1 MRCGGSEDALPAD
14 GSGMGGIVLQ
24 PDDLT
29 ELQTLIEKL
38 DSVYSAK
45 LTADSDGSLCEI
57 HVLSDK
63 SKSPKQISRDIQS
76 AVAARTGRDIEH
88 RIISIAQVDSDTI
101 PKQERLKI
109 SGLETSNIEGTFSA
123 TVTLIGKM
131 DEYRGQAS
139 EVNAMAARRKALAI
153 ASINAIH
160 EYLKSRPFSLLD
172 IQKFRIAGWDE
183 INVAVHYYCGG
194 SVRLLTGTAVIVED
208 EYSAVIKATLDAV
221 NRVIP
226 VTLV

>member
-1 MRCGGSEDALPAD
+1 M
-14 GSGMGGIVLQ
+14 Q

-29 ELQTLIEKL
+29 ELQNLIEKL
-38 DSVYSAK
+38 DSVYSVK
-45 LTADSDGSLCEI
+45 LTADPDGNLCEI

-76 AVAARTGRDIEH
+76 AVAARTGQDIEH

-109 SGLETSNIEGTFSA
+109 SGLETTNTEGSFSA
-123 TVTLIGKM
+123 TVILAGKA

-139 EVNAMAARRKALAI
+139 EVNAMVARRKVLAI

-160 EYLKSRPFSLLD
+160 DYLKSCPFSLSD
-172 IQKFRIAGWDE
+172 IQKFHIAGSDE
-183 INVAVHYYCGG
+183 INVAIHYYCNG
-194 SVRLLTGTAVIVED
+194 SARLLTGTALIVDD

-226 VTLV
+226 VTLS